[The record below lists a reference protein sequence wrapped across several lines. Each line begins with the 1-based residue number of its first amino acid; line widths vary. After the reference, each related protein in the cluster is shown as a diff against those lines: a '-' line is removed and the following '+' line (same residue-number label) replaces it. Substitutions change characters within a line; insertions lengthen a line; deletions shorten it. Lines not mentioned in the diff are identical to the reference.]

1 MGTLLREMGV
11 LDDSEL
17 ERSVREHLQE
27 IVQDSVTWCDGE
39 WLFEPGALPTAE
51 TITLEV
57 AVAALVAEG
66 IRRIRSWTRVLAG
79 CGGLDQPIALT
90 PNYLAALD
98 AMGAGVDE
106 WRIVTALR
114 EPQTARRVCR
124 MLETSE
130 LETCRLIWPLVVLGA
145 VEPREAEIIGEAA
158 GAATT
163 PLSRE
168 AIAAALRSAPR
179 AMPED
184 GTADAAW
191 EPPGDLDLAIARF
204 NEVHRVVWR
213 TLRMEVGAG
222 AANFVRS
229 CCAPDG
235 PGALDPV
242 GETILQADGTWS
254 PEGLR
259 EVARRARLADPWQA
273 YRRVVEMEI
282 ARLRDHVGAESAARL
297 ERQLGELARG
307 AGAPAE
313 PS

>member
-1 MGTLLREMGV
+1 MGV
-11 LDDSEL
+11 LDDGEL

-27 IVQDSVTWCDGE
+27 IVQDTVTWCDGE

-57 AVAALVAEG
+57 PVAALVAEG

-90 PNYLAALD
+90 PGYLAALD

-106 WRIVTALR
+106 WRVVTALR

-124 MLETSE
+124 MIEASE
-130 LETCRLIWPLVVLGA
+130 LETCRSIWTLVVLGA
-145 VEPREAEIIGEAA
+145 IEHRDADGIGSEASP
-158 GAATT
+158 AATT
-163 PLSRE
+163 RLSRE
-168 AIAAALRSAPR
+168 EIATALRSAPSVVP
-179 AMPED
+179 AGEA
-184 GTADAAW
+184 GGVSW
-191 EPPGDLDLAIARF
+191 EPPGDLEQAIARF

-229 CCAPDG
+229 CCAPDA
-235 PGALDPV
+235 PDALDPV
-242 GETILQADGTWS
+242 GETLLQPDGTWC
-254 PEGLR
+254 PVGLR
-259 EVARRARLADPWQA
+259 EVAQRARLSDPWQA

-307 AGAPAE
+307 ASTPAE